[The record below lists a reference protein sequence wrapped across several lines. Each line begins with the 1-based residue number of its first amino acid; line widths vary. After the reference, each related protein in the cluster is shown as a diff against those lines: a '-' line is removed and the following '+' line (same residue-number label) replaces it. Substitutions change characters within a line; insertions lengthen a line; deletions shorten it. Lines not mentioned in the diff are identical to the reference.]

1 MPQLASDRLTIP
13 AQFASPPLAR
23 VPLLVRCGGFKATRP
38 AASYDGLESHGTRFA
53 KLTHTSSLP
62 NTRST
67 NMSLKNLDDLFM
79 DVLKDTLDAERQ
91 ITKALPKMAKAVES
105 EELRAA
111 FEEHLSVT
119 ETQIERLETIFK
131 SMDKAARG
139 KHCPGMEGLL
149 KEGSELIEKEEPGPA
164 LDAALIAAAQ
174 KVEHYEIAA
183 YGTLATYAK
192 MLEMDDAL
200 ELLVQ
205 SLEEEK
211 QTDEALTGV
220 ASEINLLAEQQ
231 AE

>member
-1 MPQLASDRLTIP
+1 MAPYNKPQRRT
-13 AQFASPPLAR
+13 
-23 VPLLVRCGGFKATRP
+23 K
-38 AASYDGLESHGTRFA
+38 
-53 KLTHTSSLP
+53 
-62 NTRST
+62 
-67 NMSLKNLDDLFM
+67 MSLKNLDDLFM

-164 LDAALIAAAQ
+164 LDAALIGAAQ

-192 MLEMDDAL
+192 MLEMEEAL
-200 ELLVQ
+200 GLLTET
-205 SLEEEK
+205 LAEEK
-211 QTDEALTGV
+211 ETDEKLTEI
-220 ASEINLLAEQQ
+220 ASEINLMAEQG
-231 AE
+231 ASK